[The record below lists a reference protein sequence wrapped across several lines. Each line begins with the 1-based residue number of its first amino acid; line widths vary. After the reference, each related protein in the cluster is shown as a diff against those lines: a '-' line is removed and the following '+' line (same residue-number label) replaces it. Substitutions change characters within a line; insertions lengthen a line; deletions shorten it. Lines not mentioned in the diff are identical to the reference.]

1 MNSPSTQFPHSVIP
15 RPEHSISRASISP
28 NALKVLYRLKEA
40 GYQAFLVGGAVRDL
54 LLGLRPKDFDVATD
68 ALPEDVRRLFRNCR
82 LIGRRFRLAHVHFG
96 SEIIEVATFRAAAA
110 PEREDLPEDAAD
122 GAPEE
127 APEGALE
134 GGEES
139 GDYIEPVRVEPA
151 RIEPVQAADSEHRA
165 FDITGRILRDNMY
178 GSIEEDVWRRDFAA
192 NGLYYNIADLSIW
205 DFVDGVSDVKAR
217 RLKLIG
223 DPETRYREDPVRM
236 LRAVRFAAK
245 LGFTIDPETEA
256 PIRRLGYLLDGVPP
270 ARLFDEVLK
279 LFLSG
284 YGARSFELLQ
294 KYGLF
299 EHLFPLSAAA
309 FELPPYAYAREMLE
323 RGLANTDARVVADKP
338 VTPTFLFAI
347 LLWSAVLR
355 ELNERAAGPAP
366 DLALLMQ
373 ACDARAEGAASPG
386 LDSAPL
392 RGADARAADAA
403 TALHPP
409 QRRQGAAACCSIRVF
424 ARPTISCC
432 CGRRSASPIRSSR
445 SGGRGFKCCR
455 RKRGSR
461 SSRPDPRSRRC
472 RRMAG
477 PRPRAGGADGVV
489 EAELRA
495 AERGTA
501 PSEPDRGAVLRAFW
515 RPAYVAIGSN
525 LDQPRERVAEAMAH
539 LAVLPDTRLEA
550 RSSTYRARPMGPQD
564 QPDFVNAAAG
574 LLTRK
579 SPHEMLDALLDI
591 ERAHGADTRPAM
603 GAAGDRSGSRVDGR
617 DPRR

>member
-1 MNSPSTQFPHSVIP
+1 M
-15 RPEHSISRASISP
+15 
-28 NALKVLYRLKEA
+28 LYRLKEA
-40 GYQAFLVGGAVRDL
+40 GYQAYLVGGAVRDL

-110 PEREDLPEDAAD
+110 PEREDIPEDAAD
-122 GAPEE
+122 GASDV
-127 APEGALE
+127 GTE
-134 GGEES
+134 GGDEA
-139 GDYIEPVRVEPA
+139 GADIGPVRAEFT
-151 RIEPVQAADSEHRA
+151 QAGDSEHRA
-165 FDITGRILRDNMY
+165 FDTTGRILRDNIY

-245 LGFTIDPETEA
+245 LGFTIEAETEA

-284 YGARSFELLQ
+284 FGARSFELLQ
-294 KYGLF
+294 QYGLF

-309 FELPPYAYAREMLE
+309 FELPPYAYALDMLE
-323 RGLANTDARVVADKP
+323 RGLKNTDARVVADKP

-373 ACDARAEGAASPG
+373 ACDAVLKAQQTRVSIPRRFAVPMRELLMLQPRFNRRSGVKALSLLQHP
-386 LDSAPL
+386 
-392 RGADARAADAA
+392 RFRAAYDF
-403 TALHPP
+403 LLL
-409 QRRQGAAACCSIRVF
+409 R
-424 ARPTISCC
+424 
-432 CGRRSASPIRSSR
+432 
-445 SGGRGFKCCR
+445 
-455 RKRGSR
+455 
-461 SSRPDPRSRRC
+461 
-472 RRMAG
+472 
-477 PRPRAGGADGVV
+477 V
-489 EAELRA
+489 EAGVADVEL
-495 AERGTA
+495 AEWWTRIQ
-501 PSEPDRGAVLRAFW
+501 VL
-515 RPAYVAIGSN
+515 P
-525 LDQPRERVAEAMAH
+525 QEERVA
-539 LAVLPDTRLEA
+539 LVQ
-550 RSSTYRARPMGPQD
+550 ARPQEPPQAD
-564 QPDFVNAAAG
+564 GGLPPAG
-574 LLTRK
+574 R
-579 SPHEMLDALLDI
+579 
-591 ERAHGADTRPAM
+591 RRRRRRRGGAS
-603 GAAGDRSGSRVDGR
+603 RS
-617 DPRR
+617 